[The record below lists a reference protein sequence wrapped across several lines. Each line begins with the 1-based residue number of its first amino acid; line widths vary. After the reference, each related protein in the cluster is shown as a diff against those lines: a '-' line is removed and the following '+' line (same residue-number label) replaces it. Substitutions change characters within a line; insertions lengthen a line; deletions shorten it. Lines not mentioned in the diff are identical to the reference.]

1 MKDGVKA
8 KAVFAP
14 QYVRASKDYVCDG
27 CCGEYPIKKGDYIMV
42 QKIMTHDGKFD
53 VMRLCSRCKLA
64 VQAKLAHSDSH
75 MVEVTRGSLKFQC
88 LSSAFKRGWAQMEK
102 TLIEHR
108 KNGPV
113 TREMK
118 QAAVEDLVRAVV
130 GEEALDREKYEEG
143 VKKAMQE
150 RQVNRRKLTTMRKAY
165 DEQTKELAALK
176 KRNIGSAMVIL
187 KLCDQIAANRMGL
200 FLAKTDQD
208 REDYKTKFLEAL
220 NAIRAEADRIAEKDK
235 DASSYARDAQA
246 R

>member
-8 KAVFAP
+8 KAVFSP
-14 QYVRASKDYVCDG
+14 TYVRAAKDYVCDG
-27 CCGEYPIKKGDYIMV
+27 CCGEYPIHKGDYIMV

-53 VMRLCSRCKLA
+53 TMRLCSRCKLA

-88 LSSAFKRGWAQMEK
+88 LSSAFKKAWAQMEK
-102 TLIEHR
+102 TLIDHHR
-108 KNGPV
+108 RGPV

-118 QAAVEDLVRAVV
+118 QAAVEELVRTVV
-130 GEEALDREKYEEG
+130 GSEALDREKYEAG

-165 DEQTKELAALK
+165 DELEKEIAALK
-176 KRNIGSAMVIL
+176 KRNIGSAMTIL
-187 KLCDQIAANRMGL
+187 TLCDRIAANRMGL

-220 NAIRAEADRIAEKDK
+220 NAIRAEADRIAGKDK
-235 DASSYARDAQA
+235 EEASYARDAHT

>member
-14 QYVRASKDYVCDG
+14 QYVRASKSYVCDG
-27 CCGEYPIKKGDYIMV
+27 CIGEYPIHKGDYIMV

-88 LSSAFKRGWAQMEK
+88 LSSAFKKAWEQMRR
-102 TLIEHR
+102 TLVEYHR
-108 KNGPV
+108 EGEV

-118 QAAVEDLVRAVV
+118 QAAVEELVRTVV
-130 GEEALDREKYEEG
+130 GEEALDREKFEEG
-143 VKKAMQE
+143 VRKATKE

-165 DEQTKELAALK
+165 DELEKEIAALS
-176 KRNIGSAMVIL
+176 KRNMCIAATL
-187 KLCDQIAANRMGL
+187 LELCDKIAAIRMAL
-200 FLAKTDQD
+200 FASKTDEE
-208 REDYKTKFLEAL
+208 REVYKQKFIETL
-220 NAIRAEADRIAEKDK
+220 NAIRAEAEKIEKTDG
-235 DASSYARDAQA
+235 DEASHAKP
-246 R
+246 